1 MSLPLRF
8 FIASVVIA
16 GSLLPLRAAVPPPVP
31 VETLYADAVSKEVAV
46 HTALADANVQ
56 PTVLRAVRTVI
67 ADYEAIVR
75 AYPNSGYADD
85 ALWRG
90 GLVSLDA
97 FRKFGDPLDKE
108 AGLRLLRSLASE
120 YPSSKLAKNVPSVL
134 ASVGGQAPGSRPQAS
149 GQPAAHNSEPAPR
162 SQESGVHSPEAGARL
177 ATIASIKR
185 EVLPDAVRV
194 TIEVDAET
202 SFHEERID
210 GPSRIFIDFSSAK
223 TVAALQDRTL
233 RFDGDS
239 DPVHQ
244 IRIGRRPDNTT
255 RVVLDAVG
263 VGSYS
268 VYPVY
273 NPYRLVVDCS
283 RAPVAP
289 RTPPVQTTSAPAK
302 PSPPTRIAARP
313 APPSL
318 KARLLVPDFLFPLA
332 ASGPANAQALSR
344 VGETDAPDTP
354 AGTTAT
360 APAPELP
367 DANLAGG
374 FSIARQ
380 LGLGVSRIVIDPG
393 HGGHDPG
400 AQGKGVSEAELAL
413 DISLRLEKL
422 LQKAGLD
429 VVLTRRT
436 DDFVPLQE
444 RTAIANREGADL
456 FLSIH
461 ANASQY
467 ENVRGVE
474 TYYLNFAS
482 NMGAAAIA
490 VRENAA
496 SGGSMSATPDLV
508 KSIALNN
515 KLDES
520 RDFATDVQRAM
531 IEKLRLSN
539 KLVKDLGVK
548 QAPFMV
554 LIGASMP
561 SVLAEVSFVT
571 NQPEAKLL
579 QSSSYR
585 DHIAEALFAA
595 VQKYQASLKSM
606 RTAARLP

>member
-1 MSLPLRF
+1 MGVRIRA
-8 FIASVVIA
+8 FIVSVTLLV
-16 GSLLPLRAAVPPPVP
+16 SLLPVRAAAPPAA
-31 VETLYADAVSKEVAV
+31 VENLYADAVSKEVAV
-46 HTALADANVQ
+46 HTALADANA
-56 PTVLRAVRTVI
+56 PASVLKAVRTVVS
-67 ADYEAIVR
+67 DYEAIVR
-75 AYPNSGYADD
+75 TYPSSGYADD

-90 GLVSLDA
+90 GRVELDA
-97 FRKFGDPLDKE
+97 FKKFGDPQDKDT
-108 AGLRLLRSLASE
+108 ALRLLHSLTTE
-120 YPSSKLAKNVPSVL
+120 YPSSKLARNVPSVL
-134 ASVGGQAPGSRPQAS
+134 ASLGS
-149 GQPAAHNSEPAPR
+149 QPSDNKPPATPVRVATPEARSPEPAT
-162 SQESGVHSPEAGARL
+162 RL

-194 TIEVDAET
+194 TIEMDAET
-202 SFHEERID
+202 RFHEERID
-210 GPSRIFIDFSSAK
+210 GPSRIFIDFTAAK
-223 TVAALQDRTL
+223 TVASLQDKTL
-233 RFDGDS
+233 RFDGDT

-244 IRIGRRPDNTT
+244 IRFGRQPDNTT

-263 VGSYS
+263 VGSYN
-268 VYPVY
+268 VYPIY

-283 RAPVAP
+283 RAPKTA
-289 RTPPVQTTSAPAK
+289 PVQTASMPLRPAAAPV
-302 PSPPTRIAARP
+302 AARVTSRP
-313 APPSL
+313 ALPAL
-318 KARLLVPDFLFPLA
+318 KAGLLVADLLFPLA
-332 ASGPANAQALSR
+332 APGPANAQALQR
-344 VGETDAPDTP
+344 LGDADALDAPATVAAATP
-354 AGTTAT
+354 L
-360 APAPELP
+360 PAIEPP
-367 DANLAGG
+367 GRNLAGG
-374 FSIARQ
+374 FSISRQ

-413 DISLRLEKL
+413 DISLRLERL
-422 LQKAGLD
+422 LQRAGLQ

-461 ANASQY
+461 ANASQD
-467 ENVRGVE
+467 ENVRGIE

-496 SGGSMSATPDLV
+496 SGGNLGATPDFV

-520 RDFATDVQRAM
+520 RDLATDVQRAM

-539 KLVKDLGVK
+539 KTVKDLGVK

-561 SVLAEVSFVT
+561 SVLAEISFVT

-595 VQKYQASLKSM
+595 VQKYQASLRST
-606 RTAARLP
+606 RTAQ